1 MTKTIESPSPVLTLA
16 LSSKWRGDS
25 VEGEEIAAL
34 PHSLCSGL
42 RLTAMTMGVEGG
54 EIVPYSS

>member
-1 MTKTIESPSPVLTLA
+1 MYETSSQESVVRGRNLANEIASPDKSGLAMT
-16 LSSKWRGDS
+16 GG
-25 VEGEEIAAL
+25 EGEEIAA
-34 PHSLCSGL
+34 L